1 MAVTIIRQ
9 IPDDELLVLDEL
21 AAENGMTRE
30 SFLRQKIHEIVR
42 HELRIEQEEKFRQIV
57 EKATNQ
63 ITKTEQAIQRLLEH
77 NYEN

>member
-1 MAVTIIRQ
+1 MAYVKVRL

-63 ITKTEQAIQRLLEH
+63 ITKTEQAIQQLLEH

>member
-1 MAVTIIRQ
+1 MAVTIVRQ

-42 HELRIEQEEKFRQIV
+42 HELRIDQEEKFKEVV
-57 EKATNQ
+57 EKATTQ
-63 ITKTEQAIQRLLEH
+63 ITKTERAIQQLLEH
-77 NYEN
+77 YYEN

>member
-1 MAVTIIRQ
+1 MAYVKVRL

-42 HELRIEQEEKFRQIV
+42 HELRIEQEEKFKQIV

-63 ITKTEQAIQRLLEH
+63 ITNTEQAIQQLLERY
-77 NYEN
+77 YEN

>member
-1 MAVTIIRQ
+1 MAYVKVRL

-42 HELRIEQEEKFRQIV
+42 HELRIEQEEKFKQIV

-63 ITKTEQAIQRLLEH
+63 INKTEQAIQQLLEH
-77 NYEN
+77 YYEN

>member
-1 MAVTIIRQ
+1 MAYVKVRL

-42 HELRIEQEEKFRQIV
+42 HELRTEQEEKFKQIV

-63 ITKTEQAIQRLLEH
+63 ISKTEQAIQQLLEH
-77 NYEN
+77 YYEN

>member
-1 MAVTIIRQ
+1 MAYVKVRL

-42 HELRIEQEEKFRQIV
+42 HELRIEQEEKFKQIV

-63 ITKTEQAIQRLLEH
+63 ITKTEQAIQQLLEH
-77 NYEN
+77 YYEN